1 MEKQIKFD
9 YTNTTTDFVGAE
21 HGIQPADIQALYPKL
36 SSVNNIIKEKKANGQ
51 LGFMELPYKIDEAV
65 KIAKFASK
73 QRGLFN
79 DFVVIGIGGS
89 ALGNIAL
96 QTVLNN
102 PYWNLLMPK
111 ERKNCPRL
119 FVPDNVDP
127 ELLKSLAGVVN
138 FKKAVFNIISKSG
151 TTAECLANFF
161 YLKNELIKQ
170 VGEKNWQ
177 KHIIITTDEKKGYLR
192 ELADKEGIPSF
203 VVPANVGGRFS
214 VMSPVG
220 LVSAAFTGIKIEK
233 LLEGARD
240 MDERCTQE
248 ISKNPAAMYAAIQ
261 YILYQKGKKINVMMP
276 YSQAL
281 KDVSDWFRQLWAE
294 SLGKKTNIK
303 NEMVN
308 LGPTPVKALGVT
320 DQHSQVQLYIEGPY
334 DKVIT
339 FLSVDEYRAKVTIPS
354 TKEKHY
360 LEKHTLNELIKAE
373 EVATRAALTKQ
384 SRPNCT
390 ISIPEISEHTIGQL
404 LYMLELSTAYIGELF
419 EINAFDQPGVELGK
433 VLTYG
438 LMGRSGFEK
447 EKTEIEEFLL
457 KSKDS
462 PYVI

>member
-1 MEKQIKFD
+1 MENQIKFD
-9 YTNTTTDFVGAE
+9 YTNCTAGFAGAE
-21 HGIQPADIQALYPKL
+21 HGVQPADIQELYPKL
-36 SSVNNIIKEKKANGQ
+36 SSAHNIIREKKASGK
-51 LGFMELPYKIDEAV
+51 LGFMELPYKIDEA
-65 KIAKFASK
+65 KAIAKFAAK
-73 QRGLFN
+73 QRSLFG

-96 QTVLNN
+96 QTALNDA
-102 PYWNLLMPK
+102 YWNLLPSK

-127 ELLKSLAGVVN
+127 ELLKSLAKVVDFN
-138 FKKAVFNIISKSG
+138 KAVFNIISKSG

-161 YLKNELIKQ
+161 YLKNELIKK
-170 VGEKNWQ
+170 VGVKNWQ
-177 KHIIITTDEKKGYLR
+177 KHVIITTDEKKGYLR
-192 ELADKEGIPSF
+192 ELADKEGIVSF

-220 LVSAAFTGIKIEK
+220 LISAAFTGIKIEK

-240 MDERCTQE
+240 MDERCSQE
-248 ISKNPAAMYAAIQ
+248 ISKNPAAMYAALQ

-276 YSQAL
+276 YCQAL

-303 NEMVN
+303 NEIVN

-320 DQHSQVQLYIEGPY
+320 DQHSQVQLYIEGPH

-339 FLSVDEYRAKVTIPS
+339 FLSVDNYRAKVVIPS
-354 TKEKHY
+354 SKEKHY
-360 LEKHTLNELIKAE
+360 LEKHTFNELIKAE
-373 EVATRAALTKQ
+373 EIATRAALTKQ

-390 ISIPEISEHTIGQL
+390 ISIPEISEHTVGQL
-404 LYMLELSTAYIGELF
+404 FYMLELATAYIGELF

-447 EKTEIEEFLL
+447 EKAEIEEFLE
-457 KSKDS
+457 KSKGS